1 MSMQVDQR
9 DDHEGSTEETTAQ
22 IRGQGDGCSIEDVA
36 GDTFLQV
43 NGGDD
48 FEWHAKSIEETMA
61 QIGNHQLFFPFYFCL
76 FTHFFIFK
84 IFLFPLFFFL
94 FFSFPFFSFFFFYLS
109 LFKFFSFSFS
119 HFFYIKSEEPTQL
132 G

>member
-9 DDHEGSTEETTAQ
+9 DDHEWSTEETTAQ

-36 GDTFLQV
+36 GDTFLHV

-61 QIGNHQLFFPFYFCL
+61 QIGNHQLFFPFSFLPLYS
-76 FTHFFIFK
+76 FFSFSK
-84 IFLFPLFFFL
+84 SFFFL
-94 FFSFPFFSFFFFYLS
+94 YFFSFFLFS
-109 LFKFFSFSFS
+109 LFFFFLLLPLSF
-119 HFFYIKSEEPTQL
+119 
-132 G
+132 